1 MSRAL
6 DRDQVRRIAKLSR
19 LNLSDTEIE
28 TYAEQLSRVLDYFK
42 QLDSIDTAGV
52 APLDHPLPTGNVLQA
67 DEPRESFESET
78 ALRNAPQREG
88 SCFRVPKVL
97 DQSGGAQPLS

>member
-6 DRDQVRRIAKLSR
+6 DHDQVRRIAKLSR
-19 LNLSDTEIE
+19 LNLSQSEIE
-28 TYAEQLSRVLDYFK
+28 TYTAQLARVLDYFK

-52 APLDHPLPTGNVLQA
+52 APLDHPLPTANVLRA
-67 DEPRESFESET
+67 DQPRGSLDAGT

-88 SCFRVPKVL
+88 FCFRVPKVL
-97 DQSGGAQPLS
+97 GQNGGA

>member
-19 LNLSDTEIE
+19 LNLSQAEIE
-28 TYAEQLSRVLDYFK
+28 TYTAQLARVFDYFK
-42 QLDSIDTAGV
+42 QLDSIDTVGV
-52 APLDHPLPTGNVLQA
+52 APLDHPVPAGNVLRA
-67 DEPRESFESET
+67 DEPRESLDAET

-88 SCFRVPKVL
+88 ACFRVPTVL
-97 DQSGGAQPLS
+97 DQSGGA